1 MLFFHCCYHIE
12 WILVKTN
19 HLGLSEYLI
28 NKKKKEKADA
38 CLPTLN
44 SAAIWNVPAVDC
56 IQKLL
61 PSPNLILAFALL
73 EKGLVKH
80 RPSAPGVKPAAPG
93 TTMMDRSDGEYRNR
107 LALTLGMCS
116 TLCCCVRA
124 CTRMLM
130 CVRLLR
136 GVCTFKEV
144 LLKTHV

>member
-61 PSPNLILAFALL
+61 PSPNLIDPGICTAREGTGEAQALGPWG
-73 EKGLVKH
+73 KTSG
-80 RPSAPGVKPAAPG
+80 PW
-93 TTMMDRSDGEYRNR
+93 DDDDGQE
-107 LALTLGMCS
+107 
-116 TLCCCVRA
+116 
-124 CTRMLM
+124 
-130 CVRLLR
+130 
-136 GVCTFKEV
+136 
-144 LLKTHV
+144 